1 VVVAVVRGQVA
12 EFGVV
17 LQVAGQFEDLL
28 FGEGGLLH
36 VFHEILLYVVKV
48 VEMGVED
55 LFLAGEGFALH
66 LREELVFAIDC
77 AFKE

>member
-1 VVVAVVRGQVA
+1 MAVVGGQVA
-12 EFGVV
+12 EFWVV

-36 VFHEILLYVVKV
+36 VFHEIFLYVVEV
-48 VEMGVED
+48 VEVGVED

-66 LREELVFAIDC
+66 LREELVFAVNC